1 MERIQQLYSDLSRLG
16 RETEMMDTVIHM
28 LADDLM
34 EATVADGNTRQTV
47 LSRVVDGGFELA
59 ELIADRLGLPWAA
72 AWESEPEDDIRSRYR
87 RAHLAFFA
95 AAAHLTSLPEDT
107 VLDYRGLQ
115 LRPGEVVPQRVAEVV
130 LSHDALGTAWSIEEA
145 DPDSVLD
152 ALEALIRRLGS
163 TNTVPALVLE
173 TEEGDRWDIGTG
185 GQHISGDREEFVQW
199 MAWGDGRA
207 LSSSSALPELPR
219 LARWT

>member
-34 EATVADGNTRQTV
+34 EATVAEGNTRQTV
-47 LSRVVDGGFELA
+47 LVRVVDGGFELA
-59 ELIADRLGLPWAA
+59 ELIADRLELPRAA
-72 AWESEPEDDIRSRYR
+72 SWESQPDEDIRSRYR
-87 RAHLAFFA
+87 RAHLAFSS

-107 VLDYRGLQ
+107 VLDYRGLR
-115 LRPGEVVPQRVAEVV
+115 LRPEEVVPQRIAEVV

-152 ALEALIRRLGS
+152 AVEALIRRVRTTSGA
-163 TNTVPALVLE
+163 PPLVLE
-173 TEEGDRWDIGTG
+173 TEEGDRWDIGTD
-185 GQHISGDREEFVQW
+185 GQHISGDRESFVQW
-199 MAWGDGRA
+199 MAWGEKGD
-207 LSSSSALPELPR
+207 LSSSSALPELPG
-219 LARWT
+219 LAQWT